1 MDLSSILLVVIVFLA
16 ATAACVIL
24 FQRLGFG
31 AILGFI
37 VAGIIIGPHT
47 PGPVP
52 LHAVE
57 ELQNIAEFGVVLFMF
72 TVGLE
77 MQPRKVWAMRR
88 LIFGLGSAQML
99 VTAAGL
105 AAYMIFFV
113 GSAWQTATIVG
124 LALAMSSTAI
134 VMATLGE
141 RGELAKEHGRTAFAI
156 LMAQD
161 LWIVPVMALIPL
173 LAHASSQTAATPVW
187 QKAGLVLGVLSGTIV
202 VGRYLLPAVLGYCA
216 SRRQMDAFLLVVFL
230 AVTAAAWSV
239 DQAGISMTLGVFV
252 LGMMLSASDFRY
264 QLMATVGPFKQILMG
279 LFFIAVGMSI
289 DVPAILDDWRALIVH
304 VPVVL
309 FLKVAILIGLLLAFR
324 VGRAAA
330 VRTGFYLSQVGEFA
344 FVLLGVAA
352 VSGLLSDHGH
362 TLAMLVVAV
371 SMIATPLMVQAG
383 DRLAG
388 LVDRSPA
395 SLPAAPAEDLDR
407 HVVIIGFEEVGQLVH
422 LMLERAGIPHI
433 AVDRDI
439 DVIRQSRRAGRPA
452 LLGDMS
458 SQDTR
463 DAVGLEKAAA
473 VFITSRDTARAKA
486 LAVTLH
492 RLYPKLNVYVRVRSI
507 ADQDELVARG
517 VRHAGTGYIESTLA
531 RGAMLLKDLGLSPDD
546 ANELV
551 EALRRDNYR
560 LIRSALP
567 EGEGA

>member
-1 MDLSSILLVVIVFLA
+1 
-16 ATAACVIL
+16 
-24 FQRLGFG
+24 
-31 AILGFI
+31 
-37 VAGIIIGPHT
+37 
-47 PGPVP
+47 
-52 LHAVE
+52 
-57 ELQNIAEFGVVLFMF
+57 
-72 TVGLE
+72 
-77 MQPRKVWAMRR
+77 
-88 LIFGLGSAQML
+88 
-99 VTAAGL
+99 
-105 AAYMIFFV
+105 
-113 GSAWQTATIVG
+113 
-124 LALAMSSTAI
+124 
-134 VMATLGE
+134 
-141 RGELAKEHGRTAFAI
+141 
-156 LMAQD
+156 
-161 LWIVPVMALIPL
+161 
-173 LAHASSQTAATPVW
+173 
-187 QKAGLVLGVLSGTIV
+187 
-202 VGRYLLPAVLGYCA
+202 
-216 SRRQMDAFLLVVFL
+216 
-230 AVTAAAWSV
+230 
-239 DQAGISMTLGVFV
+239 MTLGVFV

-289 DVPAILDDWRALIVH
+289 DVPAILDDWRALVVH

-309 FLKVAILIGLLLAFR
+309 FLKGAILIGLLLAFR

-439 DVIRQSRRAGRPA
+439 DVIRQCRRAGRPA

>member
-289 DVPAILDDWRALIVH
+289 DVPAILDDWRALLVH

-439 DVIRQSRRAGRPA
+439 DVIRQCRRAGRPA

>member
-124 LALAMSSTAI
+124 LAFAMSSTAI

-173 LAHASSQTAATPVW
+173 LAHASSQTAAIPVW
-187 QKAGLVLGVLSGTIV
+187 QKAGLVLGVLLGTIV

-289 DVPAILDDWRALIVH
+289 DVPAILDDWRALLVH

-309 FLKVAILIGLLLAFR
+309 FLKGAILIGLLLAFR

-439 DVIRQSRRAGRPA
+439 DVIRQCRRAGRPA

>member
-1 MDLSSILLVVIVFLA
+1 
-16 ATAACVIL
+16 
-24 FQRLGFG
+24 
-31 AILGFI
+31 
-37 VAGIIIGPHT
+37 
-47 PGPVP
+47 
-52 LHAVE
+52 
-57 ELQNIAEFGVVLFMF
+57 
-72 TVGLE
+72 
-77 MQPRKVWAMRR
+77 
-88 LIFGLGSAQML
+88 
-99 VTAAGL
+99 
-105 AAYMIFFV
+105 
-113 GSAWQTATIVG
+113 
-124 LALAMSSTAI
+124 
-134 VMATLGE
+134 
-141 RGELAKEHGRTAFAI
+141 
-156 LMAQD
+156 
-161 LWIVPVMALIPL
+161 
-173 LAHASSQTAATPVW
+173 
-187 QKAGLVLGVLSGTIV
+187 
-202 VGRYLLPAVLGYCA
+202 
-216 SRRQMDAFLLVVFL
+216 
-230 AVTAAAWSV
+230 
-239 DQAGISMTLGVFV
+239 VFV

-289 DVPAILDDWRALIVH
+289 DVPAILADWRALLVH

-309 FLKVAILIGLLLAFR
+309 FLKGAILIGLLLAFR

-439 DVIRQSRRAGRPA
+439 DVIRQCRRAGRPA

-551 EALRRDNYR
+551 EALRQDNYR
-560 LIRSALP
+560 LIRSAFP
-567 EGEGA
+567 EGKGA

>member
-230 AVTAAAWSV
+230 AVSAAAWSV

-289 DVPAILDDWRALIVH
+289 DVPAILDDWRALVVH

-309 FLKVAILIGLLLAFR
+309 FLKGAILIGLLLAFR

-439 DVIRQSRRAGRPA
+439 DVIRQCRRAGRPA